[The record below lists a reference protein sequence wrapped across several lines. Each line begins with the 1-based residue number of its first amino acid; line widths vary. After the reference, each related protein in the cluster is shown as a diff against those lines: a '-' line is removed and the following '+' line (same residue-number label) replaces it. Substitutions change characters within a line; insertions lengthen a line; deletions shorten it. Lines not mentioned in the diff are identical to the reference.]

1 VVGQQLAFELEGGLF
16 GGKQNQRPVFTLLRR
31 DKRPAGVFAER
42 GADFA
47 EAAEGLAAAGRAE
60 EKARLHTGFFTQR
73 RQGGKTFIM
82 AKTDLS
88 GHIFYFLLI
97 PLDYACRLLGKLEL
111 NSTTNHRETVC
122 H

>member
-1 VVGQQLAFELEGGLF
+1 MQPGVAGNFTAGEQLPFELEGGLLGREQDQWRAIRIF
-16 GGKQNQRPVFTLLRR
+16 PQ
-31 DKRPAGVFAER
+31 R
-42 GADFA
+42 GADFLKTT
-47 EAAEGLAAAGRAE
+47 ERLAAAGRAE